1 MLIAH
6 LLTPW
11 GAFWSIL
18 AVLFL
23 MIATIL
29 VIAKYSFIRLRREY
43 VQELAAEEEEP
54 KWSRISNFYDSPN
67 RYLGTIQWVLLVVTL
82 LYYYSIYQCWMLLTP
97 PTIQW
102 LWGEW
107 ILSLVVLLVAVTLF
121 WIVADLIP
129 KAVALQNALKWLP
142 RTAGIVRILHQ
153 ICAPIIWLG
162 ERLATMY
169 LHTHDLTLTNE
180 VEMPRTEAEIRL
192 LFNEGHLSGQ
202 LDEREGELI
211 KNAFT
216 FVDRL
221 AREVMIPR
229 PDMSVL
235 YYEDSLETMR
245 EAIRTSRHTRYPL
258 CDGDKDHIIG
268 LIHVKNFM
276 ELYITGKPQLK
287 QIISEILIIP
297 EVMPIFDL
305 LQLMRTRRIY
315 LAAVVDEF
323 GGTVGLVGLEDI
335 IEELVGDIQD
345 EHEPESL
352 AAILEL
358 DEDRFEFDGNVILE
372 DVEKLLDVDFA
383 EVEADTIGGYVFALL
398 ERIPRNG
405 DHIVIDGWD
414 FCVTK
419 VNGFRIVRLLVT
431 RVLNEEP
438 DVDDEHE

>member
-23 MIATIL
+23 MMATIL

-54 KWSRISNFYDSPN
+54 NWSRISSFYASPN

-169 LHTHDLTLTNE
+169 LHTH
-180 VEMPRTEAEIRL
+180 
-192 LFNEGHLSGQ
+192 
-202 LDEREGELI
+202 
-211 KNAFT
+211 
-216 FVDRL
+216 
-221 AREVMIPR
+221 
-229 PDMSVL
+229 DMSVL

-358 DEDRFEFDGNVILE
+358 DEDHFEFDGNVILE